1 MSVSLVYKSI
11 DSLLLFSET
20 VTSRSEL
27 FNSQFYG
34 WVELIQ
40 ILEELIELFL
50 LICPKTKNRQKH
62 IKIVTIKMG

>member
-27 FNSQFYG
+27 FNSHFYG

-62 IKIVTIKMG
+62 IEIVTIKMG